1 MAQMRESTVVDRS
14 LEEVFDYLSNPQ
26 NDPEWSSASNEVI
39 QIEPGEPVRRGTR
52 FRQLGSFLGRRLEF
66 VLEVTVYEDNHRF
79 GMKVVSGPLRFA
91 GVRTVERKDDRT
103 LVTFTGGGNSHG
115 LFKVADGPL
124 AWMGARQLR
133 RDLETLK
140 QVLEG

>member
-14 LEEVFDYLSNPQ
+14 LEEVFAYLSNPQ

-39 QIEPGEPVRRGTR
+39 QIEPDEPVRRGTR

-79 GMKVVSGPLRFA
+79 GMKVVSGPIRFA
-91 GVRTVERKDDRT
+91 GVRTVERKDDRPSD
-103 LVTFTGGGNSHG
+103 LHRRGKLPRSLQGGRRTSS
-115 LFKVADGPL
+115 LDGSPS
-124 AWMGARQLR
+124 
-133 RDLETLK
+133 TPT
-140 QVLEG
+140 